1 MILYQ
6 NNYKI
11 IKPKKAFCMSIVT
24 KLSKMWTKVL
34 NLEKSLFPP
43 LKEKLRLEELS
54 SKESNLIKIL
64 NFAEIEKHIRAN
76 EK

>member
-64 NFAEIEKHIRAN
+64 NFTEIEKHIRAN